1 MPRAS
6 DGLADL
12 ETAMTIQAETIMK
25 TTEASWLERAE
36 RIAEAIAVQAAAHDA
51 ADSFVAD
58 GFALLKREGFFK
70 ACVPVEF
77 GGGGASYREICQ
89 IVRRLSAACGSTGL
103 AFSMHSHQVATAV
116 WRWRNAGAP
125 MEGLLRRVAAE
136 DLVLISSGGSDWLKS
151 AGTAVKVEGGF
162 RITARKIFSSGC
174 LAGDLLMTSAVYDDP
189 EAGQTVL
196 HFGVPFKA
204 EGVKILDTWRVMGM
218 RGTGSH
224 DVELTNVFVADAAIS
239 GRRPQGKW
247 HPLFHIISM
256 LAFPIIYSAYVG
268 VADGARAKALE
279 VARRKGEDESLAYLV
294 GEMENAYATT
304 EMSLEMLIALAET
317 GAPGPATT
325 SKAMIGRTLAGDGA
339 IRTVDQAMQVAGG
352 GAFYRDLGLERAF
365 RDVQGARFHP
375 LQAKPQLR
383 YTGRVALGLDIDG

>member
-1 MPRAS
+1 
-6 DGLADL
+6 
-12 ETAMTIQAETIMK
+12 
-25 TTEASWLERAE
+25 
-36 RIAEAIAVQAAAHDA
+36 
-51 ADSFVAD
+51 
-58 GFALLKREGFFK
+58 
-70 ACVPVEF
+70 
-77 GGGGASYREICQ
+77 
-89 IVRRLSAACGSTGL
+89 
-103 AFSMHSHQVATAV
+103 
-116 WRWRNAGAP
+116 
-125 MEGLLRRVAAE
+125 
-136 DLVLISSGGSDWLKS
+136 VLISSGGSDWLKS

-174 LAGDLLMTSAVYDDP
+174 LAGDLLMTSAVHDDP

-224 DVELTNVFVADAAIS
+224 DVELTDVFVADAAIS

-279 VARRKGEDESLAYLV
+279 IARRKGEDESLAYLV
-294 GEMENAYATT
+294 GEMENAHAAT
-304 EMSLEMLIALAET
+304 EMSLETLIALAET